1 MSATPTIL
9 ILAATPIES
18 TFLHLL
24 PPHATLL
31 HTGIGATN
39 TAHALTRA
47 LIADPKPTLVIQ
59 IGIAGAYVPGG
70 LAVGDVALATDETY
84 GDVGVI
90 TPDGWLSAQDIG
102 LPLAPATPGHPARF
116 NHFPLDTALVRRAA
130 GVCAPLVAR
139 TGPFL
144 TLSQVT
150 GVRSLGDA
158 LFDRFGALCESMEG
172 AVAAH
177 VCALYDV
184 PFLEVRG
191 ISNLVE
197 DRDRSRWRI
206 QQAAEAAQRTVP
218 RLLEHVDTLLP

>member
-1 MSATPTIL
+1 MSVL
-9 ILAATPIES
+9 VLAATPLE
-18 TFLHLL
+18 TTLLHSL
-24 PPHATLL
+24 PPHARLL

-39 TAHALTRA
+39 TAHALTHA
-47 LIADPKPTLVIQ
+47 LVADQKPRLVIQ
-59 IGIAGAYVPGG
+59 TGIAGAYVPGG

-102 LPLAPATPGHPARF
+102 LPLAPATPAHPARF
-116 NHFPLDTALVRRAA
+116 NHFPLDAALVLRAA
-130 GVCAPLVAR
+130 GACGPLVAR
-139 TGPFL
+139 CGPFL
-144 TLSQVT
+144 TLAQVT

-172 AVAAH
+172 AAAAH

-184 PFLEVRG
+184 PFLELRG

-197 DRDRSRWRI
+197 DRDRSKWRI
-206 QQAAEAAQRTVP
+206 QEAAEAAQRAVL
-218 RLLEHVDTLLP
+218 RLLEHLDTLLP